1 MKSLHSYLNGYL
13 DNLMNAR
20 RSSCRSCCRR
30 RVGGG
35 LGSLSVVGV
44 GRSSERFLDLSKVLK
59 VSIVI
64 AAVSPRKL
72 PGLLQAFSR
81 GLCNIVPGL
90 VTAPLVLWRVRSR
103 AGNSNCTSKSC
114 AFCGHRSRIT
124 VNDSW
129 HLGQKGYAEHVREVQ
144 SSRKGAPAAA
154 SAPCSHW
161 TLALLAFFFF
171 FF

>member
-20 RSSCRSCCRR
+20 RSSYRSCCRR
-30 RVGGG
+30 RVCGG
-35 LGSLSVVGV
+35 LGSLSVVGG
-44 GRSSERFLDLSKVLK
+44 GRSRGRLLDLSK

-114 AFCGHRSRIT
+114 AFCGLHRSRIT
-124 VNDSW
+124 VNASW
-129 HLGQKGYAEHVREVQ
+129 HLGKKDTPSTYEW
-144 SSRKGAPAAA
+144 SSPIKPKRSTSGGQRTMQPLDVGASPA
-154 SAPCSHW
+154 
-161 TLALLAFFFF
+161 
-171 FF
+171 